1 MRDLRGDVDRA
12 RPALQRIEEVG
23 KRLPFPGQSIGED
36 NARNFLHAF
45 HQFHQRA
52 AMLRPHRREAD
63 AAIAEHRGGDAVP
76 A

>member
-1 MRDLRGDVDRA
+1 MSIARGRRSSASRKSGNVSHS
-12 RPALQRIEEVG
+12 
-23 KRLPFPGQSIGED
+23 PGQSIGED